1 MNNFCIS
8 EILKESIVFNNKLID
23 IGDYELQNISKLE
36 ELFNNENKINL
47 IITPDEKEI
56 LSLIV
61 LAIKLYIKNLNNKE
75 NNILNFIS
83 KGDILVY
90 GGKKVEFIEICEI
103 YGQKKIAL
111 KYKHGDITYI
121 NLEDHYKLSIYN
133 GNSTNLSTMSD
144 KKSRKT
150 NSKHIL
156 AKMLGIELHNFNSII
171 CQQMV
176 VVYPSKNKLEELLE
190 SIKIKVKNK
199 FYCFTEVFPCRYYSG
214 IDNYTDFK
222 GNKLK
227 QKEILIFTSNISVA
241 RDLIQENKERSN
253 LLLLGQDTYINEIGG
268 ELDFLLSRKKL
279 NKVYIL
285 NTFDKCEYAKQLLE
299 CGFNI
304 KLNAWTKT
312 AFFSKIDNL
321 YLKLIGVKNKK
332 VHAFL
337 SRKIYTYSIEEIDL
351 TTSLLVLRSK
361 LLEVLKDDFYFNKQD
376 IFLRISYGLMKIFEK
391 ISVPIKEY
399 DEFILN
405 NNINKNNVT
414 KLIDNLNC
422 IVDENKAYKYNY
434 KILKSILELIKHIN
448 SLLYYEN
455 PKLNYMKSLE
465 LSYGDLIVCNSD
477 IEKHILQNYEFIQEK
492 YILVSSISKYD
503 FQDEVFKR
511 IIFTGV
517 YSNKLTNQLYCLNG
531 YNIIN
536 LIYLSE
542 VYKYN
547 SKVSKYNDFLKV
559 IEENNDIGNSNDIDS
574 LNMIKLD
581 YSKFIKREDNIQI
594 TNDEDINNS
603 EIKLEERVYNKKESS
618 IYENELNYNLNIDD
632 FLNIDYLLNEEDIK
646 KYSVY
651 EQSEGGE
658 VKKFIEFKDRDCALL
673 TEFYGAK
680 CIDKNSNSILKKNI
694 SLLERGDKLVFID
707 EKTEDEIAELF
718 YRIMYSEE
726 FKNKFYKHYCNVVY
740 WKRVLK
746 DYVDKYFEDYSLIK
760 TELLLHG
767 IKKTEQAI
775 RNWII
780 NENLIGPREEE
791 VYKALADI
799 INDNEFST
807 RWKDI
812 YDSCELIRKLK
823 TRLRKNFNYMIIESV
838 INKKLEGTF
847 ENIIYDVLGDLKQ
860 YAQIKEIN
868 RIEEVSLSVPINNTN
883 CVLDKNKVMEFLK

>member
-1 MNNFCIS
+1 MKDFCIS

-23 IGDYELQNISKLE
+23 IGDYELQNISAFE
-36 ELFNNENKINL
+36 QLFDNENKINL
-47 IITPDEKEI
+47 LITPDKKEI
-56 LSLIV
+56 LALIV
-61 LAIKLYIKNLNNKE
+61 LAIKLYIKNLNNEE

-83 KGDILVY
+83 KGDILIY
-90 GGKKVEFIEICEI
+90 EGKKVQFIEICEM
-103 YGQKKIAL
+103 YGQKKITL
-111 KYKHGDITYI
+111 KYKRGDTTSI
-121 NLEDHYKLSIYN
+121 NVEDQYKLSIYN
-133 GNSTNLSTMSD
+133 GNSKNLSTMSD
-144 KKSRKT
+144 KKSKKI

-156 AKMLGIELHNFNSII
+156 AKILGIEAHNFNSII
-171 CQQMV
+171 REQMV
-176 VVYPSKNKLEELLE
+176 VVYPSKSKLEELLE

-199 FYCFTEVFPCRYYSG
+199 IYCFTEVFPCRYYSS

-253 LLLLGQDTYINEIGG
+253 LLLLGQDTYVNEIGG

-279 NKVYIL
+279 KKVYVL
-285 NTFDKCEYAKQLLE
+285 NTFDKCDYAKQLLE
-299 CGFNI
+299 CGFDI
-304 KLNAWTKT
+304 KVNAWTKT
-312 AFFSKIDNL
+312 AFFSKMDGL
-321 YLKLIGVKNKK
+321 YLKIIGVKNKK

-351 TTSLLVLRSK
+351 TTNLLVLRSK

-376 IFLRISYGLMKIFEK
+376 IFLKISYGLMKIFEK

-405 NNINKNNVT
+405 NNLSKNNVT
-414 KLIDNLNC
+414 KLINNLNC
-422 IVDENKAYKYNY
+422 IVEENKAYEYNY
-434 KILKSILELIKHIN
+434 KILRSILELIKHIN

-455 PKLNYMKSLE
+455 PKLNYIKSLGV
-465 LSYGDLIVCNSD
+465 SYGDLIVCNSD
-477 IEKHILQNYEFIQEK
+477 IEKHILQNYKFIQEK
-492 YILVSSISKYD
+492 YILVSSIRKYD
-503 FQDEVFKR
+503 FQDKVFKR
-511 IIFTGV
+511 IIFTGT
-517 YSNKLTNQLYCLNG
+517 YSNKSINQLYCLNG

-536 LIYLSE
+536 LIYPSE

-559 IEENNDIGNSNDIDS
+559 IEENNDIGNPNNVDS

-581 YSKFIKREDNIQI
+581 YSKFIRREDNIQI
-594 TNDEDINNS
+594 ISDEDINNS
-603 EIKLEERVYNKKESS
+603 EIKIEERVYNKKESS
-618 IYENELNYNLNIDD
+618 IYEKELNYDLNIDD
-632 FLNIDYLLNEEDIK
+632 FLNVDYLLNKEDIK
-646 KYSVY
+646 KYSIY

-658 VKKFIEFKDRDCALL
+658 VKKFIEFEDKDCALL

-680 CIDKNSNSILKKNI
+680 CIDKNSNTILKKNI
-694 SLLERGDKLVFID
+694 SLLEIGDKLVFID

-718 YRIMYSEE
+718 HKIMYSEE
-726 FKNKFYKHYCNVVY
+726 FKNKFYKHYCNVIY
-740 WKRVLK
+740 WKKILK
-746 DYVDKYFEDYSLIK
+746 NYVDRYCEGYSLIK

-775 RNWII
+775 RSWVV
-780 NENLIGPREEE
+780 NENIIGPREEE

-799 INDNEFST
+799 INDNKFSI

-812 YDSCELIRKLK
+812 YNSCELIRKLK
-823 TRLRKNFNYMIIESV
+823 TRLRKNFNYMIVESV

-847 ENIIYDVLGDLKQ
+847 ENIVYDVLGDLKQ
-860 YAQIKEIN
+860 YAQIKEID
-868 RIEEVSLSVPINNTN
+868 RIKDVSLSVPINNTN